1 MEENYNNPDKE
12 VTELDPEEVQEEQA
26 DADNED
32 KDKLPFDP
40 NIISI
45 ETKVYPLDVIT
56 RRLQQNT
63 LILNPDFQRK
73 EVWTPEK
80 RSQLVESLLLRIPIP
95 MIYLSS
101 DDKGNLSVV
110 DGLQRLSTI
119 RDFVLGEKFMNSI
132 NPETMR
138 GDESLRGYGF
148 KLKHM
153 EYLTDYDGLTF
164 CQLPLMM
171 QNRILETQ
179 FQFTVINTGTP
190 EEVKRTI
197 FKRINT
203 GGTPLTSQEIRNALY
218 IGNATQ
224 LLNDLSKLDAFKR
237 ATNESIKGKRME
249 DKELILRL
257 VAFMLR
263 DYKAYSRTVTADTWL
278 GDTMIILNAMPGLDS
293 RDYRKLQNSTNASLP
308 LEVRNMTFQEI
319 ENFFRNAM
327 ERCHVL
333 FGKHAFRKSY
343 GDQKLA
349 PINRCLFEMWGYI
362 IGSLSGEEFNTLI
375 SKQNDFLIK
384 YWELLEDSDFQKE
397 ITRDSLKHISVKSRF
412 KKLIY
417 LTNEYANSNL
427 A

>member
-1 MEENYNNPDKE
+1 M
-12 VTELDPEEVQEEQA
+12 V
-26 DADNED
+26 
-32 KDKLPFDP
+32 
-40 NIISI
+40 
-45 ETKVYPLDVIT
+45 
-56 RRLQQNT
+56 
-63 LILNPDFQRK
+63 
-73 EVWTPEK
+73 
-80 RSQLVESLLLRIPIP
+80 
-95 MIYLSS
+95 
-101 DDKGNLSVV
+101 
-110 DGLQRLSTI
+110 
-119 RDFVLGEKFMNSI
+119 
-132 NPETMR
+132 
-138 GDESLRGYGF
+138 
-148 KLKHM
+148 
-153 EYLTDYDGLTF
+153 
-164 CQLPLMM
+164 
-171 QNRILETQ
+171 LETQ

-308 LEVRNMTFQEI
+308 LEVRNMSFQEI

-375 SKQNDFLIK
+375 NKQNDFLIK

-412 KKLIY
+412 KKLIN